1 MPLFEATYA
10 NSLSLAA
17 GVALASHVNIKRPP
31 GELTIER
38 LAADRIILGDPA
50 TCVQQLRR
58 LQDEVGLRHVIARI
72 SVPGIPEEEARAS
85 QELFARDVMPALV
98 PQPT

>member
-1 MPLFEATYA
+1 M
-10 NSLSLAA
+10 
-17 GVALASHVNIKRPP
+17 VKRPP

-38 LAADRIILGDPA
+38 LAADRLILGDPA

-58 LQDEVGLRHVIARI
+58 LQDEVGLRHVVARI
-72 SVPGIPEEEARAS
+72 SVPGISEADARAS
-85 QELFARDVMPALV
+85 QELFAREVMPALV